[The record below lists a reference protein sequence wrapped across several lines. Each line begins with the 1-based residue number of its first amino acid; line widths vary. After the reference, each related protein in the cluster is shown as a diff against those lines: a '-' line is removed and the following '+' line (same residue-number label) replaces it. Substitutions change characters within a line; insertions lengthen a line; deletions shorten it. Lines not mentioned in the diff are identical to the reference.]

1 MPSRGHTLRIQP
13 KDPALECIAPIM
25 PNSGMMGL
33 KGRLRPH
40 AYTIDD
46 GNPVRLTPNETETKY
61 GASYFSSLPFSLKL
75 AMC

>member
-1 MPSRGHTLRIQP
+1 
-13 KDPALECIAPIM
+13 
-25 PNSGMMGL
+25 MMGL